1 MAFEFSIATSLAG
14 LDTPFPLEPKTRWE
28 GPEQIAISLNDTPKF
43 GGYQKLLLYW
53 DWLEEAQWSALKVLA
68 GGVNRSAAVYVR
80 AKAED
85 PETLTSTMEW
95 FDYTAIAVSP
105 QAQGQVGDKLRTGVT
120 MELRK
125 VVYSRDSVLT
135 P

>member
-28 GPEQIAISLNDTPKF
+28 GPEQIGISLNDTPKF
-43 GGYQKLLLYW
+43 GGYQRLLLSW
-53 DWLEEAQWSALKVLA
+53 DFLEEAQWSALKVLSGNA
-68 GGVNRSAAVYVR
+68 NRSLDVYVR

-95 FDYTAIAVSP
+95 HDFTCKAVAP
-105 QAQGQVGDKLRTGVT
+105 RAEGQVGEKLRTGVT

-125 VVYSRDSVLT
+125 VVYVRDSVLT

>member
-1 MAFEFSIATSLAG
+1 MAFAFSIATSLAG
-14 LDTPFPLEPKTRWE
+14 LDTPFALEPKTHWD
-28 GPEQIAISLNDTPKF
+28 GPAQIGISLADTPKF
-43 GGYQKLLLYW
+43 GGYQRLLLAW
-53 DWLEEAQWSALKVLA
+53 DWLEEAQWSALKVLS
-68 GGVNRSAAVYVR
+68 GSVNRSLDVYVR

-95 FDYTAIAVSP
+95 HDFTCKAVAP
-105 QAQGQVGDKLRTGVT
+105 KAQGQQGETIRLGVT

>member
-14 LDTPFPLEPKTRWE
+14 LDTPFSLEPKTQWD
-28 GPEQIAISLNDTPKF
+28 GPAQIDHSLADTPKF
-43 GGYQKLLLYW
+43 GGYQRLLLSW
-53 DWLEEAQWSALKVLA
+53 DWLTEADWTALKVLS
-68 GGVNRSAAVYVR
+68 GSVNRSLDVYVR

-85 PETLTSTMEW
+85 PETLASTMEW
-95 FDYTAIAVSP
+95 HDFTCKAVAP
-105 QAQGQVGDKLRTGVT
+105 KAQGQQGATIRLGVT